1 MKYVHDFYM
10 HVNVFWLQTCIG
22 KGKKKKKV
30 IQTFISVFYSAI
42 GCNWGKKK
50 KKKAVEAEPSLE
62 RF

>member
-22 KGKKKKKV
+22 KGKKKKLFKLLFPF
-30 IQTFISVFYSAI
+30 FILQLAVT
-42 GCNWGKKK
+42 GEKKK